1 MPPSTTRF
9 PLSMIVLAASLG
21 CAHAPAPSAGAP
33 SDVRLSSAATTPA
46 RIATNFPPFPADY
59 RCVPFHDARYSGGA
73 QTIPGRVQNEYYD
86 QLDVSPAEQ
95 SRGVEEG
102 ECYHDADNKNS
113 GNGPGSLN
121 GTGSYEKEFRMYESP
136 DISYVKLHNPNV
148 AIDDSPYNFVHPDS
162 NALYLGW
169 IRPGEWVRYTVDV
182 TQDGWYSITT
192 LYTSKFGGHISLD
205 VNGVDATGPL
215 EIPTTFV
222 AADTVEWRQAHH
234 WNRVTG
240 LGHFRLPAGKQV
252 LTLHFLDQQ
261 VFDFDYMEFVKSTAP

>member
-1 MPPSTTRF
+1 MPRYLLCS
-9 PLSMIVLAASLG
+9 IVAGASLA
-21 CAHAPAPSAGAP
+21 CAHARTPSVGSSPDVHLSGAAAPRVTSY
-33 SDVRLSSAATTPA
+33 
-46 RIATNFPPFPADY
+46 PPFPADY
-59 RCVPFHDARYSGGA
+59 RCVPFHDARYSGGP
-73 QTIPGRVQNEYYD
+73 QTIPGRLQNEYYD
-86 QLDVSPAEQ
+86 QLDVSTDAQ
-95 SRGVEEG
+95 STGAEEG
-102 ECYHDADNKNS
+102 VCYHDTDLKNS
-113 GNGPGSLN
+113 GSGPGSLN

-169 IRPGEWVRYTVDV
+169 IRPGEWVRYTVNV

-234 WNRVTG
+234 WNKVAG
-240 LGHFRLPAGKQV
+240 LGHFRLSKGKQV

-261 VFDFDYMEFVKSTAP
+261 VFDFDYMEFVRSSAP

>member
-1 MPPSTTRF
+1 MTRS
-9 PLSMIVLAASLG
+9 LLCSILAGASLA
-21 CAHAPAPSAGAP
+21 CAHARTPSVGSSPDVHTSTAAPTQAG
-33 SDVRLSSAATTPA
+33 RAT
-46 RIATNFPPFPADY
+46 RYPPFPADY

-86 QLDVSPAEQ
+86 QLDVGTDAQ
-95 SRGVEEG
+95 STGAEEG
-102 ECYHDADNKNS
+102 ICYHDTDLKNS

-121 GTGSYEKEFRMYESP
+121 GTGSYEKEFRMFESP

-169 IRPGEWVRYTVDV
+169 IRPGEWVRYTVNV
-182 TQDGWYSITT
+182 TQGGWYSITT

-234 WNRVTG
+234 WNRVSG
-240 LGHFRLPAGKQV
+240 LGRFHLPAGRQQ

-261 VFDFDYMEFVKSTAP
+261 VFDFDYMEFVKSAAP